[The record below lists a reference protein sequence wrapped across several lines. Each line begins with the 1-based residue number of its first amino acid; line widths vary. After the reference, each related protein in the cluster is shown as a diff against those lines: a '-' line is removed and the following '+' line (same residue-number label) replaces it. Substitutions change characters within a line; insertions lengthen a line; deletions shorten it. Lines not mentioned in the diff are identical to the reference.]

1 MDFDQIA
8 NAMKTKNSEFR
19 YSAKIGNDIHVER
32 DESALWQVYGG
43 DQRMS
48 VVSFRCRGYAMAFAR
63 AVAFSRHVEM
73 LVHETDGRITRHKRA
88 SLTYPISLN

>member
-1 MDFDQIA
+1 
-8 NAMKTKNSEFR
+8 
-19 YSAKIGNDIHVER
+19 
-32 DESALWQVYGG
+32 
-43 DQRMS
+43 
-48 VVSFRCRGYAMAFAR
+48 MAFAR